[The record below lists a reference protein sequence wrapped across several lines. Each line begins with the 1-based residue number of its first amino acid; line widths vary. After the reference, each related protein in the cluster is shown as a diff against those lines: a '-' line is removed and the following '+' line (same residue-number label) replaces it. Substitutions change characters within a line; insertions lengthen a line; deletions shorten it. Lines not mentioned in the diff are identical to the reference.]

1 MPFSTGMRLAT
12 RAQIVQAIPPAN
24 YTGATGSGTYITLKN
39 VGHVTIILQTG
50 AWAGGTAAVTINQ
63 ATDVAGDG
71 PAKALAFSTY
81 YTDVASVGNGLVQ
94 TAVVSNT
101 FNLSAAD
108 QTAVIEI
115 DAASLDLV
123 NAFDCLSIQVAS
135 PGSNAD
141 YYFATYI
148 LDGPVSY
155 AGNSPPSPTAN

>member
-12 RAQIVQAIPPAN
+12 RAQIVQALAAAN
-24 YTGATGSGTYITLKN
+24 YTGAAGAGAYITTKN
-39 VGHVTIILQTG
+39 VGHVTIIIQTG

-63 ATDVAGDG
+63 ATDIAGDG

-81 YTDVASVGNGLVQ
+81 YTDVASVGNGLVP

-101 FNLSAAD
+101 FNLSVANE
-108 QTAVIEI
+108 TAVIEI
-115 DAASLDLV
+115 DSASLDLL
-123 NAFDCLSIQVAS
+123 NGFDCISLQVAT

-141 YYFATYI
+141 YYAAVYV